1 LTKPSPSDLDLASL
15 LERVSPADRAAF
27 LEQWPSL
34 SPAVQAAIVAIVRAT
49 P

>member
-1 LTKPSPSDLDLASL
+1 MPAL

-34 SPAVQAAIVAIVRAT
+34 PPAVQAAIVAIVRAT